1 MSEQQNNIQAPPL
14 PELPS
19 DEDVRRA
26 KMEELRP
33 YWLDPRIDYPEPYFM
48 LEFNGVPFS
57 TIGGIQAIS
66 GQKKNGKTFVLTML
80 MAAVLGHDTERVRE
94 YLPGLTV
101 PERTI
106 DYLGHEPRVLFV
118 DTEMEKLS
126 SAKVL
131 RRVHW
136 LCGWDMKQPNER
148 FNVLWLRSV
157 KKDDK
162 EEAYDKR
169 FRLIHQ
175 AIDAVEPDFVI
186 IDGLRDIMATINDET
201 QAMRVIGDLSA
212 MAEERQMC
220 IWNALH
226 QNPRP
231 GNDMESKM
239 RGWTGTELGNK
250 VSDTF
255 LSIKQKKGADV
266 IFTVKQDDARN
277 KDVEDFQYIVTDAAG
292 SLGIP
297 KIISNGTGGS
307 TSVSTMRAEGD
318 PIEDVE
324 RWFHEAKDK
333 VEWPA
338 TRKTVKEIIICGH
351 GKQTNKTKQDIDLQM
366 LINKRLLIN
375 SPMKVKGYWM
385 LVPNEEMDEEAL
397 PEPPKGDV
405 PF

>member
-1 MSEQQNNIQAPPL
+1 MNDENKIPL

-19 DEDVRRA
+19 DDDIRRA

-48 LEFNGVPFS
+48 LEYNGVPFS

-80 MAAVLGHDTERVRE
+80 MAAVLGHDTERVQE
-94 YLPGLTV
+94 FLPGLTV

-136 LCGWDMKQPNER
+136 LCGWDMKMPNDR

-157 KKDDK
+157 KKDEK
-162 EEAYDKR
+162 EEAYQKR

-186 IDGLRDIMATINDET
+186 IDGLRDVMATINDEA
-201 QAMRVIGDLSA
+201 QATAVIGDLSA
-212 MAEERQMC
+212 LAEERQMC

-277 KDVEDFQYIVTDAAG
+277 KDVEDFQYIITDAAG

-297 KIISNGTGGS
+297 KILNTSAPS
-307 TSVSTMRAEGD
+307 TPSIRIEGD
-318 PIEDVE
+318 AMEDVE
-324 RWFHEAKDK
+324 RWFYEAKDK

-338 TRKTVKEIIICGH
+338 TRRTIKEVIIRDH

-366 LINKRLLIN
+366 LINKRLLVN
-375 SPMKVKGYWM
+375 SSVKQKGYWL
-385 LVPNEEMDEEAL
+385 LVPNDEDERDPL
-397 PEPPKGDV
+397 PEPTNEPA